1 MGKRGP
7 PDTTWIKAY
16 VGLGANLGDAQQAIE
31 SASRQLEQTEGITDV
46 ELSPFY
52 RSAPVDSSGP
62 DYINA
67 VATLRTRLE
76 PEALLDTL
84 QRIEELHGRERPYC
98 NAPRTLDLDLL
109 LYGEQNIDTPR
120 LTVPHPRMQLRAFV
134 LRPLL
139 DLTTDFTLH
148 GKTLSTWL
156 QACSDQKLE
165 RLG

>member
-1 MGKRGP
+1 MNSHT
-7 PDTTWIKAY
+7 DATWSTAY
-16 VGLGANLGDAQQAIE
+16 IGLGANLGDAQQAIQ
-31 SASRQLEQTEGITDV
+31 SAGRQLAQTDGVTDL

-67 VATLRTRLE
+67 VASLRTRLE
-76 PEALLDTL
+76 PEALLDAL
-84 QRIEELHGRERPYC
+84 QRIEQLHGRERPYR

-109 LYGEQNIDTPR
+109 LYGEQSIDTPR
-120 LTVPHPRMQLRAFV
+120 LTVPHPRMHLRAFV

-139 DLTTDFTLH
+139 DLAADFTLH
-148 GKTLSTWL
+148 GKTLSEWL
-156 QACSDQKLE
+156 QACTDQKLE